1 RPVGITPTRE
11 CGPAGLSAGPGSSIF
26 PSMNRR
32 IRLIGALVTLVALSA
47 YFSERVRAPMGLPGL
62 DMRMAVARPDANPDA
77 GMNHGPSDDSNAPRT
92 DMPECPLGMAGMGSS
107 CVPMLMPA
115 TTATTTAPFE
125 ADVVGVTSVDSL

>member
-1 RPVGITPTRE
+1 MNVTPAR
-11 CGPAGLSAGPGSSIF
+11 SIF

-47 YFSERVRAPMGLPGL
+47 YFAESVRASMCLPGM
-62 DMRMAVARPDANPDA
+62 DMDMAVAGADANPHA

-125 ADVVGVTSVDSL
+125 ADVVGVTSVDSLHDLLISAAQFRPPRI